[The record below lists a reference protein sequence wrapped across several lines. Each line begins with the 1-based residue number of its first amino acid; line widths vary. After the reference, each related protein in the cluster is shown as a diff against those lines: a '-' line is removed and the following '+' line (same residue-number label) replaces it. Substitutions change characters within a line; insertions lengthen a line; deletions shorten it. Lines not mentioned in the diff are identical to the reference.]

1 MTETRSP
8 VICLMGP
15 TASGKTDLAC
25 ELVQRLPCEIIS
37 VDSAMIYRGMNI
49 GTAKP
54 DASTLAHAP
63 HHLIDIL
70 DPVDTYSAAQFCID
84 ANVLCQSIIGRGK
97 IPLLVG
103 GTMMY
108 FRALQ
113 QGLSVLPAS
122 DATIRAELMQQADS
136 HGWDFMHKQLA
147 RIDPDSAIRIHP
159 HDTQRI
165 QRALEVYAL
174 TGQTLT
180 AFLSQG
186 TKTAAHS
193 FINFIIFPSDRAWLH
208 RRIGVRFKQM
218 LAAGFIDE
226 VRDLLNAWPLTLAH
240 PAMRC
245 VGYRQVY
252 DYLQGDDVYQTLVDQ
267 GEAATRQLAKRQLTW
282 LRHWSF
288 GYRLEAEAPD
298 RMKQIMAILENG
310 RIAS

>member
-1 MTETRSP
+1 MSSA

-15 TASGKTDLAC
+15 TASGKTELAC

-37 VDSAMIYRGMNI
+37 VDSAMIYREMNI

-54 DASTLAHAP
+54 DALTLAQAP

-70 DPVDTYSAAQFCID
+70 DPIDSYSAAQFCKD
-84 ANVLCQSIIGRGK
+84 ADVLCQSIISKGK

-122 DATIRAELMQQADS
+122 DTTIRAEIMQQADNQ
-136 HGWDFMHKQLA
+136 GWDFMHEQLLH
-147 RIDPDSAIRIHP
+147 IDPDSGTRIHP

-174 TGQTLT
+174 TGQTLS
-180 AFLSQG
+180 ALLSQEIKP
-186 TKTAAHS
+186 TPYS
-193 FINFIIFPSDRAWLH
+193 FINLIVFPSDRAWLH
-208 RRIGVRFKQM
+208 RRIELRFKQM
-218 LAAGFIDE
+218 LATGFIDE
-226 VRDLLNAWPLTLAH
+226 VRDLINAWSLTVSH
-240 PAMRC
+240 PAIRC

-252 DYLQGDDVYQTLVDQ
+252 DYLQGDFSYETLVEK

-282 LRHWSF
+282 LRHWPS
-288 GYRLEAEAPD
+288 GYRLEAEASNI
-298 RMKQIMAILENG
+298 MKQIMAI
-310 RIAS
+310 I

>member
-1 MTETRSP
+1 MNKA

-15 TASGKTDLAC
+15 TASGKTELAC
-25 ELVQRLPCEIIS
+25 ELVRQMPCEIIS
-37 VDSAMIYRGMNI
+37 VDSAMIYRGMDI

-54 DASTLAHAP
+54 DALTLAQAP

-70 DPVDTYSAAQFCID
+70 DPIDSYSAAQFCKD
-84 ANVLCQSIIGRGK
+84 ADVLCQSIISRGK

-122 DATIRAELMQQADS
+122 DAAIRAEIMYQADNQ
-136 HGWDFMHKQLA
+136 GWDFMHQQLIN
-147 RIDPDSAIRIHP
+147 IDPDSGTRIHP

-180 AFLSQG
+180 ALLSQEI
-186 TKTAAHS
+186 KPARYS
-193 FINFIIFPSDRAWLH
+193 FINLIVFPSDRAWLH
-208 RRIGVRFKQM
+208 QRIELRFRHM
-218 LAAGFIDE
+218 LATGFIDE
-226 VRDLLNAWPLTLAH
+226 VRDLINAWPLIVSH
-240 PAMRC
+240 PAIRC

-252 DYLQGDDVYQTLVDQ
+252 DYLQGDFSYETLVEK

-282 LRHWSF
+282 LRHWSSS
-288 GYRLEAEAPD
+288 YRLDAQAPD
-298 RMKQIMAILENG
+298 IMKQMMVILENVRG
-310 RIAS
+310 MP